1 MEEKLTMIKG
11 RVIFAGTN
19 EDKDTGKIKK
29 VITLALEDG
38 QIEKIKAMMGDTS
51 GYEATPLKEADNG
64 DIYFKASTSF
74 EVKIYED
81 GIITEDASNLKIE
94 EIGKDSVIQIFV
106 KLNDV
111 IGLKK
116 KKFIVAYLKS
126 INVIDYRVKEEF
138 NPFTDDSDVEEI

>member
-19 EDKDTGKIKK
+19 EDKETGKIKK
-29 VITLALEDG
+29 VITLTLEDS
-38 QIEKIKAMMGDTS
+38 QIEKIKAMMGDTF
-51 GYEATPLKEADNG
+51 GYEATPLKESDNG

-81 GIITEDASNLKIE
+81 GTSTEEASNLKIE
-94 EIGKDSVIQIFV
+94 EIGKESVVQIFV

-126 INVIDYRVKEEF
+126 INVIDYLPKEEF
-138 NPFTDDSDVEEI
+138 NPFTYYSGIEEI